1 MSLVRG
7 AMAHACSVLRRV
19 RITGLLALG
28 LITATVPVAM
38 AGGLKGIADA
48 ELASGFSRTV
58 FGLEHG
64 GGGSWRGKV
73 VKKFAGPVRFSVEDH
88 SAMGRHAAVTGFIQT
103 LPKLVAGIDA
113 RLAAP
118 GEAVNFRVV
127 IVDRQN
133 YVKQVRAD
141 VWGGHG
147 RAVPG
152 QCLAAMDFNRNS
164 ITRTTVVIVSD
175 EGEALF
181 RRCMVEEILQG
192 LGPLNDHS
200 SLVHSM
206 FNDRS
211 RFTRI
216 TAFDRAIVSM
226 LYDPRVRHGMTMAD
240 VQPIMGDLIAAARKR
255 VR

>member
-19 RITGLLALG
+19 RIAGLLALG
-28 LITATVPVAM
+28 VMVATVPVAA
-38 AGGLKGIADA
+38 AGGLKSIADA
-48 ELASGFSRTV
+48 ELAAGFARTV

-64 GGGSWRGKV
+64 GGNWRGKV

-88 SAMGRHAAVTGFIQT
+88 SSIGRHAAVTGFIRT
-103 LPKLVAGIDA
+103 LPKLVAGVDA

-118 GEAVNFRVV
+118 GEAANFRVV
-127 IVDRQN
+127 IVDRKN

-152 QCLAAMDFNRNS
+152 QCLAAMDFDRSS
-164 ITRTTVVIVSD
+164 ITRTTVFIVSD
-175 EGEALF
+175 DGEALF

-211 RFTRI
+211 PFTRI